1 MGTEREREVI
11 RSFISFADRLVDD
24 YDVVDLTT
32 QLTQDCARLLD
43 VAASG
48 LLLADAGGVLHLLAA
63 TSEQAHTLEA
73 FQLQREEGPC
83 LDCFL
88 TGEPVSIAD
97 LSSEAARW
105 PRFVDV
111 AAKQGFVSVHAIPLR
126 LRGHRLGALNLF
138 GSRVGD
144 LNEDDLRLAQGLA
157 HVASIAIVR
166 GNSLRDDALLATS
179 LNAAVAG
186 RALVEVA
193 KGVLAG
199 THNLNMQEAF
209 NRLRDYAHQHQL
221 RLTDVARGIVGSN
234 TDIRRRLLVE
244 LGNFGLAEQPHADAT
259 R

>member
-1 MGTEREREVI
+1 MATDREREVI
-11 RSFISFADRLVDD
+11 RSFINLADRLVDD

-43 VAASG
+43 VSASG

-88 TGEPVSIAD
+88 TGQSISVTD

-105 PRFVDV
+105 PRFVKV
-111 AAKQGFVSVHAIPLR
+111 AAEQGFASVHAIPLR

-157 HVASIAIVR
+157 HVASIAIVH
-166 GNSLRDDALLATS
+166 GDSLRDDAIVAPS

-199 THNLNMQEAF
+199 THSLDMQEAF
-209 NRLRDYAHQHQL
+209 NRLRNYAHQRQL
-221 RLTDVARGIVGSN
+221 RLTDVARDVVAGKSD
-234 TDIRRRLLVE
+234 TRRELLAE
-244 LGNFGLAEQPHADAT
+244 LGKRQVGRPALTA
-259 R
+259 